1 MGVTRYNKIYNFSL
15 AVIVLYNVLCLVGLV
30 ASLPIITSIIS
41 KSAIIYV
48 LYSVGMLCYKIH
60 LTRKYFLGNYA
71 LFNMIAHGVLT
82 GLSIFLILVVLL

>member
-15 AVIVLYNVLCLVGLV
+15 AVIVLYNVLCLAGIV
-30 ASLPIITSIIS
+30 AALPVIGSIIS
-41 KSAIIYV
+41 KSAIIYII
-48 LYSVGMLCYKIH
+48 YSVAMLCYKIH

-82 GLSIFLILVVLL
+82 GLSVLLILVAIF